1 MKPPVKNVFR
11 SKTRGTIHTKNNL
24 LKQAGLIRAGYYRLK
39 QNAGHRCEC
48 GETVGYEMVISNR
61 AGTEFWVQTFGVC
74 KACGED

>member
-11 SKTRGTIHTKNNL
+11 SKIRGTIHTKNNL

-39 QNAGHRCEC
+39 QNGGHRCEC

-61 AGTEFWVQTFGVC
+61 AGTEFWVQAFGVC